1 VNARFLAAAALG
13 ALVAGATPALA
24 GDVSLTIADG
34 RVTLVARDATPRQI
48 LDAWSRQGRT
58 RIINAER
65 VSGGPTT
72 LIITNEPESKA
83 LAIVLRSVA
92 GYIAAPRSVAVA
104 NASRYDRILIMP
116 TSYAAPAPA
125 PAYRASAP
133 APPRMPQPV
142 MVEVP
147 PDPTS
152 LANDEGAPAPAPVF
166 GGDPNGMQQ
175 GQPPVNVPT
184 QGVVLPYNPPP
195 DQNGDQP
202 TAPPVLPSAGQ
213 QTTAAPGVLPVPQP
227 TQPQS
232 PQQPR

>member
-1 VNARFLAAAALG
+1 MNARFLAAAALG

-34 RVTLVARDATPRQI
+34 RVTIVARNATPRQI
-48 LDAWSRQGRT
+48 LEAWSRQGRT
-58 RIINAER
+58 RIVNVER

-92 GYIAAPRSVAVA
+92 GYIAAPRSLAVA
-104 NASRYDRILIMP
+104 NASQYDRILIMP
-116 TSYAAPAPA
+116 TSYAAPAP
-125 PAYRASAP
+125 PYRASAP
-133 APPRMPQPV
+133 APRMMPQPV

-152 LANDEGAPAPAPVF
+152 LANDEAAPAPAPVF

-175 GQPPVNVPT
+175 GPPPVNAPT
-184 QGVVLPYNPPP
+184 QGVLLPYNPPP

-202 TAPPVLPSAGQ
+202 TAPPALPSAGQ
-213 QTTAAPGVLPVPQP
+213 QTTGTPGVLPVPQP

>member
-1 VNARFLAAAALG
+1 MNARFLAAAALG
-13 ALVAGATPALA
+13 ALVAGATPVLA
-24 GDVSLTIADG
+24 GDVSLTITDG
-34 RVTLVARDATPRQI
+34 RVTIVAHDATPRQI
-48 LDAWSRQGRT
+48 LEAWSRQGRT
-58 RIINAER
+58 RIVNGER

-92 GYIAAPRSVAVA
+92 GYIAAPRRVVVA

-116 TSYAAPAPA
+116 TSYAAPA

-175 GQPPVNVPT
+175 GQPPVNAPT
-184 QGVVLPYNPPP
+184 QGVLLPYNPPP

-213 QTTAAPGVLPVPQP
+213 QTTGAPGVLPVPQP
-227 TQPQS
+227 QS

>member
-58 RIINAER
+58 RIVNVER

-72 LIITNEPESKA
+72 LIITNELESKA

-116 TSYAAPAPA
+116 TSYAAPP
-125 PAYRASAP
+125 PPYRASAP
-133 APPRMPQPV
+133 APRMMPQPG
-142 MVEVP
+142 MVEGP

-152 LANDEGAPAPAPVF
+152 LANDEAAPAPAPVF
-166 GGDPNGMQQ
+166 GGDPNGMQ
-175 GQPPVNVPT
+175 GPPPVNAPT
-184 QGVVLPYNPPP
+184 QGVLLPYNPPP
-195 DQNGDQP
+195 PEQNGDQP
-202 TAPPVLPSAGQ
+202 TTPPALPSAGQ
-213 QTTAAPGVLPVPQP
+213 QTTGAPGVLPVPQP
-227 TQPQS
+227 TQPQP

>member
-13 ALVAGATPALA
+13 ALVAGATPVLA

-34 RVTLVARDATPRQI
+34 RVTIVARNATPRQI
-48 LDAWSRQGRT
+48 LEAWSRSGRT
-58 RIINAER
+58 RIVNVER

-83 LAIVLRSVA
+83 LGIVLRSVA
-92 GYIAAPRSVAVA
+92 GYIAAPRRVAVA
-104 NASRYDRILIMP
+104 NASQYDRILIMP
-116 TSYAAPAPA
+116 ASYAAPA

-133 APPRMPQPV
+133 LSPMTQQPL

-147 PDPTS
+147 PDPTA
-152 LANDEGAPAPAPVF
+152 LANDDGATPLAPVF
-166 GGDPNGMQQ
+166 GGDPNGMQ
-175 GQPPVNVPT
+175 GPPPVNAPT

-202 TAPPVLPSAGQ
+202 AAPPALPSAGQ
-213 QTTAAPGVLPVPQP
+213 QTTGAPGVLPVPQP
-227 TQPQS
+227 QS

>member
-1 VNARFLAAAALG
+1 MNVRFLAAAALG

-58 RIINAER
+58 RIVNAER

-72 LIITNEPESKA
+72 ILITNEPESKA

-92 GYIAAPRSVAVA
+92 GYIAAPRRVAVA
-104 NASRYDRILIMP
+104 NASQYDRILIMP

-125 PAYRASAP
+125 YRASAP
-133 APPRMPQPV
+133 APRVMPQPV

-152 LANDEGAPAPAPVF
+152 LANDDGAPVQAPVF

-175 GQPPVNVPT
+175 GQPPVNAPT

-195 DQNGDQP
+195 EQNGDQP

-227 TQPQS
+227 TQPQ

>member
-1 VNARFLAAAALG
+1 MNARFLAAAALG

-34 RVTLVARDATPRQI
+34 RVTIVAHDATPRQI
-48 LDAWSRQGRT
+48 LEAWSRQGRT
-58 RIINAER
+58 RIVNVER

-72 LIITNEPESKA
+72 LVITNEPESKA
-83 LAIVLRSVA
+83 LAIVLRTVA
-92 GYIAAPRSVAVA
+92 GYIAAPRRVAVA
-104 NASRYDRILIMP
+104 NASQYDRILIMP

-125 PAYRASAP
+125 YRAFGP
-133 APPRMPQPV
+133 APPVMPQPV

-147 PDPTS
+147 PDPTA
-152 LANDEGAPAPAPVF
+152 LANDDGATPQAPVF
-166 GGDPNGMQQ
+166 GGDPNGMQ
-175 GQPPVNVPT
+175 GPPPVNPPT

-213 QTTAAPGVLPVPQP
+213 QTAGAPGVLPVPQP
-227 TQPQS
+227 TQS